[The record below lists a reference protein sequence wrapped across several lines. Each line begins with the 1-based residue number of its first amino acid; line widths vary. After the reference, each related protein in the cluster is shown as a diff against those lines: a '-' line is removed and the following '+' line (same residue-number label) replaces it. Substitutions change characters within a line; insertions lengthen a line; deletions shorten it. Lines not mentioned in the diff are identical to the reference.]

1 MMKIKMNVK
10 TIKSI
15 FFITFILFT
24 FCYICLGTSYASD
37 NTLVS
42 DIVTKFHNELSKY
55 ESVMLKY
62 AKILFYWC
70 AVLEVAWMSI
80 KKALGAS
87 DMGDMLKEI
96 CLIFLACGFFLS
108 VINNYHTWTW
118 NIING
123 LKSIAGEATVMIDA
137 SDKPFTV
144 GLELAKSIFNL
155 CSSWKPM
162 DALAYILAGMAI
174 LFCFTLIT
182 LQIIL
187 IKCECIVAMCA
198 SSILL
203 GLGATSFFREYAINA
218 LRYVFAVAFK
228 LMTMQLVMGVGI
240 NFITQL
246 QIAEEMDWGQI
257 GVTISFCL
265 IFYCLVKTLP
275 DVVAG
280 IIQGSHVSTGNA
292 LTSTVTAMGAGLAG
306 LGVAAGAGMVNIGR
320 AAQVARAEGA
330 SGMGGVARATAGTL
344 WNASREA
351 MHNRD
356 ASHNTVSTALR
367 QRIEAARMRQ
377 DR

>member
-1 MMKIKMNVK
+1 
-10 TIKSI
+10 
-15 FFITFILFT
+15 
-24 FCYICLGTSYASD
+24 
-37 NTLVS
+37 
-42 DIVTKFHNELSKY
+42 
-55 ESVMLKY
+55 MLKY
-62 AKILFYWC
+62 AKVIFYWC
-70 AVLEVAWMSI
+70 AILEIAWFGI

-87 DMGDMLKEI
+87 DIGETLREFCFI
-96 CLIFLACGFFLS
+96 IFATGFFLA
-108 VINNYHTWTW
+108 VINNYHAWTW

-123 LKSIAGEATVMIDA
+123 LKSIASEATTIYDA
-137 SDKPFTV
+137 SDQPFNV
-144 GLELAKSIFNL
+144 GLELAKSIF
-155 CSSWKPM
+155 SKISIMSPM
-162 DALAYILAGMAI
+162 DSLAIILAGMGV

-182 LQIIL
+182 MQIIL

-203 GLGATSFFREYAINA
+203 GLGATSFFREYAINT
-218 LRYVFAVAFK
+218 LRYVFSVAFK
-228 LMTMQLVMGVGI
+228 LMTMQLVIGIGI
-240 NFITQL
+240 NFIEQL
-246 QIAEEMDWGQI
+246 RVAEDIDWGQI

-275 DVVAG
+275 DVVSG

-306 LGVAAGAGMVNIGR
+306 LGMAAGAGMVNIGR

-330 SGMGGVARATAGTL
+330 SGMGGMARATAGTL

-377 DR
+377 DG